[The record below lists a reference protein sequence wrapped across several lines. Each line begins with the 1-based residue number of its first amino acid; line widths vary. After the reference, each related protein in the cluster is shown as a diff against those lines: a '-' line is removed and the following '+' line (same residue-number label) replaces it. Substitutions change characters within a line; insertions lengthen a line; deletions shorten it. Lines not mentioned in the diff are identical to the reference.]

1 MPPPKLFDTHAH
13 VNFAAF
19 ELDWRAV
26 LDDCCARGVAV
37 TLVGSQ
43 LQTSRRAVELA
54 ELYPNDPVYAAV
66 GLHPVH
72 VSDQPTPFAAADYA
86 ALLASPKV
94 VAVGETGVDYY
105 RLPAGREAGELVR
118 QREVFLEQLRLARQH
133 QRALIMHTREHPAG
147 PKAAYADLISLLDRE
162 RPAGLP
168 RGVIHCFLGTLEEAQ
183 AFISRGFLIGVT
195 GIVTFGKKA
204 EQLQTV
210 VRALPLE
217 SIVVETDCPYLTP
230 EPHRGKRNQPQYV
243 EFVARRM
250 AELKGLTYEAV
261 AGQTVQNARQLYG
274 V

>member
-1 MPPPKLFDTHAH
+1 MFPPKLFDTHAH

-19 ELDWRAV
+19 EQDWRAV
-26 LDDCCARGVAV
+26 LDSCCAQGVAV

-43 LQTSRRAVELA
+43 FATSRRAVELA
-54 ELYPNDPVYAAV
+54 EQYPNDPVYAAV

-72 VSDQPTPFAAADYA
+72 VSDQPQPFAAADYA

-105 RLPAGREAGELVR
+105 RLPAGREESELAR
-118 QREVFLEQLRLARQH
+118 QREFFSEQLRLARQH
-133 QRALIMHTREHPAG
+133 QRALIMHTREHPTS
-147 PKAAYADLISLLDRE
+147 PKAAYADLLSLLDRE

-183 AFISRGFLIGVT
+183 AFIARGFFIGVT

-204 EQLQTV
+204 EQLQAV

-217 SIVVETDCPYLTP
+217 TIVVETDCPYLTP

-243 EFVARRM
+243 EFVVRSI
-250 AELKGLTYEAV
+250 AEFKGLTYEQV
-261 AGQTVQNARQLYG
+261 SEQTAKNARALFQ